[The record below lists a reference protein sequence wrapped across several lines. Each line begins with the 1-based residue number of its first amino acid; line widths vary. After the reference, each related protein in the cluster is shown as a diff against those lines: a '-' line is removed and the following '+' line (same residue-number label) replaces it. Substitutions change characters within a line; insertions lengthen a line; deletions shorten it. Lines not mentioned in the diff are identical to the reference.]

1 MIEVF
6 GDKVIAVDLEHGE
19 RKTKS
24 GIVLR
29 DDDGKT
35 HGIRCRW
42 AKVYCRG
49 EKADQIEEGQ
59 WILIEHGRWSHKF
72 KEKDENGELRDFWL
86 VDYHGIWGVSD
97 ELPETFVVNDSY

>member
-6 GDKVIAVDLEHGE
+6 GDKVVVVDLEHGE

-24 GIVLR
+24 GIILR

-35 HGIRCRW
+35 HGIRPRW
-42 AKVYCRG
+42 AKVYCKG
-49 EKADQIEEGQ
+49 EKAIGIEEGQ

-72 KEKDENGELRDFWL
+72 KEKDENDDLRDFWL
-86 VDYHGIWGVSD
+86 VDYNSILSVSD
-97 ELPETFVVNDSY
+97 ERLETFIVNDSY